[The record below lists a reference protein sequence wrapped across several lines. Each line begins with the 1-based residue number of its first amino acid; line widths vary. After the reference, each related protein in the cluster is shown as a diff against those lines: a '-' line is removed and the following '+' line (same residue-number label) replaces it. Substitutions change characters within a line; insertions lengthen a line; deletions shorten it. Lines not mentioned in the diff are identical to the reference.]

1 MITLRHRVATNL
13 HNGPMI
19 AANFCKLA
27 FIMGIQA
34 TFSTFCKYANL
45 VQLISLTHRPEP
57 GLSSDVC
64 SCSGT
69 VAGHFALQQLILPF

>member
-13 HNGPMI
+13 HNGSMI

-27 FIMGIQA
+27 VIIGIQA
-34 TFSTFCKYANL
+34 TFPTFCKCANL

-64 SCSGT
+64 SCCSG
-69 VAGHFALQQLILPF
+69 VAV